1 MASPLCPGAVSA
13 VRLLLVDGYNV
24 IRQTPPYRELAE
36 SDLESARAAL
46 VSDVAA
52 YSDRSFE
59 ATVVFDGHL
68 NPSSDGTPHQV
79 SGITVVFSRYGVDA
93 DSVIESLARAARE
106 RGDDIVVVTS
116 DAQTQWA
123 VLGGSVVRMSSPE
136 FAGELRAQDSEW
148 REHAPA
154 GSMRGRLEDRVDANT
169 RARLS
174 RWARGES

>member
-1 MASPLCPGAVSA
+1 
-13 VRLLLVDGYNV
+13 LLLVDGYNV

-36 SDLESARAAL
+36 GDLETARAAL

-59 ATVVFDGHL
+59 ATIVFDGHL
-68 NPSSDGTPHQV
+68 NPSSNGIPHQV
-79 SGITVVFSRYGVDA
+79 AGITVVFSRYGIDA

-123 VLGGSVVRMSSPE
+123 VLGGSVVRMSSPG
-136 FAGELRAQDSEW
+136 FAGEMRVQDSEW
-148 REHAPA
+148 REHAPS
-154 GSMRGRLEDRVDANT
+154 GSLRGRLEDRVDPDT
-169 RARLS
+169 RERLS
-174 RWARGES
+174 RWARGEA

>member
-1 MASPLCPGAVSA
+1 M
-13 VRLLLVDGYNV
+13 RLLLVDGYNV

-36 SDLESARAAL
+36 GDLETARAAL

-59 ATVVFDGHL
+59 ATIVFDGHL
-68 NPSSDGTPHQV
+68 NPSSNGIPHHV
-79 SGITVVFSRYGVDA
+79 AGITVVFSRYGTDA
-93 DSVIESLARAARE
+93 DSVIESIARAARD

-136 FAGELRAQDSEW
+136 FAGEMRVQDSEW

-154 GSMRGRLEDRVDANT
+154 GSLRGRLEDRVDADT
-169 RARLS
+169 RERLS

>member
-1 MASPLCPGAVSA
+1 VTR

-36 SDLESARAAL
+36 DDLESARAAL

-59 ATVVFDGHL
+59 ATVVFDGHR
-68 NPSSDGTPHQV
+68 NPLSDGVPHQV
-79 SGITVVFSRYGVDA
+79 SGITVVFSRHGIDA

-148 REHAPA
+148 REHAPT
-154 GSMRGRLEDRVDANT
+154 GSMRGRLEDRVDADT